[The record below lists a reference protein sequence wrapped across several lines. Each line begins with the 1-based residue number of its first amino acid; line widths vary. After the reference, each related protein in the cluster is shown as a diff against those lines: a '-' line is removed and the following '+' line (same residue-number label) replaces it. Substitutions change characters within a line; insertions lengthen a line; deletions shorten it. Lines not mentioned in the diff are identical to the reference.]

1 VVTSDLVQHF
11 RGELDAMLAEL
22 QELVETES
30 PSQDAVALSR
40 CAVLL
45 SDLGRHLLGSS
56 PEEVVVDGR
65 VHLRW
70 SFGTPRVA
78 LLCHF
83 DTVWP
88 VGTIERMPFRIDDG
102 RAYGPG
108 VLDMKSSIVQAFH
121 ALSQLPDPDGI
132 ELLVTSDE
140 EIGSPTSRP
149 MIEALAKR
157 VDAVLVIEPSQ
168 AGALKIGRK
177 GVGMYRLRV
186 IGRAAHA
193 GFPHEGV
200 NASLEL
206 AHQVLA
212 IAALGREDV
221 GTTVTPTSAVS
232 GTTNNVVPAEATM
245 AIDVRVPDA
254 AEQARVDAALRA
266 LTPVLAGSRL
276 ELEGGANRP
285 PLEPSS
291 TAALFAVAQKVARA
305 VGLGEL
311 SSAIVG
317 GASDGNFAAA
327 VGARTLDGLGCVG
340 DGAHA
345 DHEHIQVSTLP
356 ERTALLAA
364 LVEELLQRP

>member
-1 VVTSDLVQHF
+1 
-11 RGELDAMLAEL
+11 MLAEL

-30 PSQDAVALSR
+30 PSQDVVALST

-45 SDLGRHLLGSS
+45 SEIGGRMLGTA
-56 PEEVVVDGR
+56 PEQVILDGR

-70 SFGTPRVA
+70 SFGIPRVA

-88 VGTIERMPFRIDDG
+88 VGTIERMPFRVDGG

-108 VLDMKSSIVQAFH
+108 VFDMKASIIQSFH
-121 ALSQLPDPDGI
+121 ALAQLPDLDGV

-149 MIEALAKR
+149 LIEALARR
-157 VDAVLVIEPSQ
+157 VEAVLVVEPSQ
-168 AGALKIGRK
+168 AGALKTGRK
-177 GVGMYRLRV
+177 GVSMYRLRV

-193 GFPHEGV
+193 GFPHEGI
-200 NASLEL
+200 NATLEL
-206 AHQVLA
+206 AHQVRA
-212 IAALGREDV
+212 ISAMGREVV
-221 GTTVTPTSAVS
+221 GTTVTPTSAS
-232 GTTNNVVPAEATM
+232 AGTTHNVVPGEARV

-254 AEQARVDAALRA
+254 AEQDRVDAALRA
-266 LTPVLAGSRL
+266 LAPVIPGTRL
-276 ELEGGANRP
+276 ELEGGPNRP
-285 PLEPSS
+285 PLETAS
-291 TAALFAVAQKVARA
+291 TAELFAVAQA
-305 VGLGEL
+305 VGRAIGLGDL
-311 SSAIVG
+311 GSAVVG

-345 DHEHIQVSTLP
+345 DHEHIVVSTLP

-364 LVEELLQRP
+364 LVEELLQRA

>member
-1 VVTSDLVQHF
+1 MLE
-11 RGELDAMLAEL
+11 ELR
-22 QELVETES
+22 ELVETES
-30 PSQDAVALSR
+30 PSRDMVAVST

-45 SDLGRHLLGSS
+45 SGMGGRILGVA
-56 PEEVVVDGR
+56 PEQVIVDGR
-65 VHLRW
+65 IHLRW
-70 SFGTPRVA
+70 GFGAPRVA

-88 VGTIERMPFRIDDG
+88 VGTAEHMPFRVEDG

-108 VLDMKSSIVQAFH
+108 IFDMKSSIIQSLH
-121 ALSQLPDPDGI
+121 ALRGLRDLDGV

-140 EIGSPTSRP
+140 EIGSPSSRP

-157 VDAVLVIEPSQ
+157 VEAVLVIEPSQ
-168 AGALKIGRK
+168 AGALKVGRK

-200 NASLEL
+200 NATLEL
-206 AHQVLA
+206 AHQVHAISALA
-212 IAALGREDV
+212 RDEV

-232 GTTNNVVPAEATM
+232 GTTNNVVPAEAQV

-254 AEQARVDAALRA
+254 AEQDRVDAALRA
-266 LTPVLAGSRL
+266 LTPLIAGARL
-276 ELEGGANRP
+276 VLEGGPNRP
-285 PLEPSS
+285 PLEPAS
-291 TAALFAVAQKVARA
+291 TAALFAVAQKVSRA
-305 VGLGEL
+305 LGLGEL
-311 SSAIVG
+311 TGAIVG

-327 VGARTLDGLGCVG
+327 AGAQTLDGLGCVG
-340 DGAHA
+340 EGAHA
-345 DHEHIQVSTLP
+345 DHEHIVVSSLP

-364 LVEELLQRP
+364 LVDELLQRP

>member
-11 RGELDAMLAEL
+11 RGQQEAMLAEL

-30 PSQDAVALSR
+30 PSRDIVALST

-45 SDLGRHLLGSS
+45 SAMGGRILGHDA
-56 PEEVVVDGR
+56 EQVVVDGR

-70 SFGTPRVA
+70 AFGAPRVA

-88 VGTIERMPFRIDDG
+88 VGTIERMPFRVQDG

-108 VLDMKSSIVQAFH
+108 VFDMKASIVQSFH
-121 ALSQLPDPDGI
+121 ALSRLADLDGV

-140 EIGSPTSRP
+140 EIGSPTSRS

-157 VDAVLVIEPSQ
+157 VDAVLVIEPSH

-186 IGRAAHA
+186 VGRAAHA
-193 GFPHEGV
+193 GFPHEGA
-200 NASLEL
+200 NATVEL

-212 IAALGREDV
+212 ISALAREDV
-221 GTTVTPTSAVS
+221 GTSVTPTTADS
-232 GTTNNVVPAEATM
+232 GTTHNVVPGEAHV

-254 AEQARVDAALRA
+254 AEQERVDAALRA
-266 LTPVLAGSRL
+266 LAPVLPGTRL
-276 ELEGGANRP
+276 ELEGGPNRP
-285 PLEPSS
+285 PLEPTS
-291 TAALFAVAQKVARA
+291 TAALFAVAQKVAHD

-311 SSAIVG
+311 GTAIVG

-327 VGARTLDGLGCVG
+327 VGAPTLDGLGCIG

-345 DHEHIQVSTLP
+345 DHEHIVVSALP

-364 LVEELLQRP
+364 LVEQLLQRP

>member
-1 VVTSDLVQHF
+1 MTSGLVQHF
-11 RGELDAMLAEL
+11 RDELDPMLEEL

-30 PSQDAVALSR
+30 PSRDMVALST
-40 CAVLL
+40 CAVLI
-45 SDLGRHLLGSS
+45 SGMGRRLLGVV
-56 PEEVVVDGR
+56 PEQIVVDGR

-88 VGTIERMPFRIDDG
+88 VGTIERMPFHVDGG

-108 VLDMKSSIVQAFH
+108 IFDMKASIIQSLH
-121 ALSQLPDPDGI
+121 ALSKVSDLDGI

-149 MIEALAKR
+149 IIEGVAKR
-157 VDAVLVIEPSQ
+157 VEAVLVIEPSQ
-168 AGALKIGRK
+168 AGALKTGRK

-186 IGRAAHA
+186 IGRASHA

-200 NASLEL
+200 NATLEL
-206 AHQVLA
+206 AHQVQA
-212 IAALGREDV
+212 ISALGREEV

-232 GTTNNVVPAEATM
+232 GTTNNVVPGEAHV
-245 AIDVRVPDA
+245 AIDVRVPDR
-254 AEQARVDAALRA
+254 AEQDRVDAALRA
-266 LTPVLAGSRL
+266 LTPVIAGARL
-276 ELEGGANRP
+276 ELVGGPNRP
-285 PLEPSS
+285 PLEPTS
-291 TAALFAVAQKVARA
+291 TAALFAVAQKVGRA

-311 SSAIVG
+311 SSAVVG

-327 VGARTLDGLGCVG
+327 VGASTLDGLGCVG

-345 DHEHIQVSTLP
+345 DHEHIVVSALP

-364 LVEELLQRP
+364 LVQELLQRP

>member
-1 VVTSDLVQHF
+1 LVQHF
-11 RGELDAMLAEL
+11 RSELDPMLEEL
-22 QELVETES
+22 KELVETES
-30 PSQDAVALSR
+30 PSRDMVALST

-45 SDLGRHLLGSS
+45 SGFGRRILGVA
-56 PEEVVVDGR
+56 PEQVVVDGR

-88 VGTIERMPFRIDDG
+88 VGTIERMPFHVDGG

-108 VLDMKSSIVQAFH
+108 IFDMKSSIIQSLH
-121 ALSQLPDPDGI
+121 ALAHLSDLEGI

-149 MIEALAKR
+149 LIEDLAKR
-157 VDAVLVIEPSQ
+157 VEAVLVIDPSQ
-168 AGALKIGRK
+168 AGALKTGRK
-177 GVGMYRLRV
+177 GVGMYQLRIV
-186 IGRAAHA
+186 GRAAHA

-200 NASLEL
+200 NATLEL
-206 AHQVLA
+206 AHQVRV
-212 IAALGREDV
+212 ISALGREEV
-221 GTTVTPTSAVS
+221 GTTVTPTSAGS
-232 GTTNNVVPAEATM
+232 GTTNNVVPGEAHV

-254 AEQARVDAALRA
+254 AEQDRVDAALRA
-266 LTPVLAGSRL
+266 LTPVIAGARL
-276 ELEGGANRP
+276 ELDGGPNRP
-285 PLEPSS
+285 PLEPTS
-291 TAALFAVAQKVARA
+291 TAALFAVAQQVGRA

-311 SSAIVG
+311 RGAIVG

-327 VGARTLDGLGCVG
+327 AGARTLDGLGCVG

-345 DHEHIQVSTLP
+345 DHEHIVVSALP

-364 LVEELLQRP
+364 LVQELLQRP